1 MPVAAA
7 PDRIEAIRAF
17 NRFYT
22 GRIGVL
28 REGLHDSPHPLPD
41 ARVLFELGRGGTAE
55 AGALRARLGM
65 DAGQLSRL
73 VTRLQEQGL
82 VVREPSP
89 GDGRRQ
95 RLALTAAGAEAYA
108 ALDRGAV
115 EQWRAL
121 LAELDQGAQDRL
133 LAGMHAVREVL
144 EPDAP
149 GPDVVLRAPRAGELG
164 WIIERHGAL
173 YAAEYGWGA
182 GFEALVAEIVAG
194 FARGGDAAGERAW
207 IAEAGGR
214 AAGCVLCVRRDDEVA
229 ALRLLLVEPWARG
242 LGVGG
247 RLIDACVDFAR
258 GAGYRTLALWT
269 NDPLVQARRLYERRG
284 FVLVSE
290 QRHADWG
297 VPLVGQELALEL

>member
-1 MPVAAA
+1 MPAAA
-7 PDRIEAIRAF
+7 PADRIEAIRAF

-41 ARVLFELGRGGTAE
+41 ARVLFELGRGGVTE
-55 AGALRARLGM
+55 AGDLRRRLDM

-73 VTRLQEQGL
+73 LTRLQDQGL
-82 VVREPSP
+82 VAREPSP
-89 GDGRRQ
+89 EDGRRR
-95 RLALTAAGAEAYA
+95 RLRLTAAGTRAYG

-115 EQWRAL
+115 EQWSTL
-121 LAELDQGAQDRL
+121 LDGLDEHAQARL
-133 LAGMHAVREVL
+133 LAGMEAVRDVL
-144 EPDAP
+144 DPRPPE
-149 GPDVVLRAPRAGELG
+149 VVLRAPAAGELG
-164 WIIERHGAL
+164 WIVQRHGEL

-194 FARGGDAAGERAW
+194 FAQGHDPARERAW

-214 AAGCVLCVRRDDEVA
+214 RAGCVLCVRRDDDVA

-242 LGVGG
+242 LGLGG
-247 RLIDACVDFAR
+247 RLIDACTAFAR

-269 NDPLVQARRLYERRG
+269 NAPLVEARRLYERRG
-284 FVLVSE
+284 FRLVCE
-290 QRHADWG
+290 TPHADWG
-297 VPLVGQELALEL
+297 VPRVGQELALEL